1 MKTLLIASLSA
12 LVVAVGQA
20 ADGLLV
26 WPQFRGPNGSG
37 LADGQRPPIELGP
50 EKNVKWKI
58 PVPSGLS
65 SPVIVGSKLV
75 ITAFDDDKLFTI
87 AYNRADGKEAWRALA
102 PAEKIE
108 PFLKSDGSPAAST
121 CATDGER
128 VVSYFGSFG
137 LICYDST
144 GKELWKFPMEMSQV
158 GGNFGTGA
166 SPIISDGAVIVVRD
180 EAKDARIIAVDLA
193 SGKLRWERKRQSPVS
208 YCTPIVWDASPTQ
221 ARSASEGSAGGKQV
235 VAAGHGR
242 MVGYD
247 LKTGAEKWF
256 VAGMPSGCCASPVI
270 AGGTLFFA
278 GWSPG
283 GPDDKENQM
292 PTFDA
297 NLKQLDTDKDGSLSR
312 AEAEKAFAGFFDTQD
327 TNKDGQITREEYD
340 VILKFMADGKS
351 SAFALRSGGSGDVT
365 SSHMLWQQT
374 KGLPYIASAIVVRG
388 QYVMIK
394 DGGIVT
400 AYDAQTGKE
409 IYMQRAAAAGKY
421 YASPVAANDAIYFTS
436 LEDGTITVLKAGT
449 NKPEVLAQNPKLDER
464 VGATP
469 AIADNTLYVRTEKHL
484 YAFAEPK

>member
-1 MKTLLIASLSA
+1 MKTLLIASLAA
-12 LVVAVGQA
+12 LIATIGLA
-20 ADGLLV
+20 ADGPQA

-37 LADGQRPPIELGP
+37 VANGERPPIELGP
-50 EKNVKWKI
+50 EKNVKWKV

-65 SPVIVGSKLV
+65 SPVVVGNKLV

-137 LICYDST
+137 LICYDVA
-144 GKELWKFPMEMSQV
+144 GKELWKFPMELSTL
-158 GGNFGTGA
+158 GGGFGTGS
-166 SPIISDGAVIVVRD
+166 SPIVADGAVILVRD

-193 SGKLRWERKRQSPVS
+193 RGKLRWEKKRQSPVS
-208 YCTPIVWDASPTQ
+208 YCTPIVWDAP
-221 ARSASEGSAGGKQV
+221 GGKQA

-247 LKTGAEKWF
+247 LQTGAEKWTLT
-256 VAGMPSGCCASPVI
+256 GMPSGCCTSPVI

-283 GPDDKENQM
+283 GPDDKEHQM

-297 NLKQLDTDKDGSLSR
+297 NLKQLDTDKDSSLSR
-312 AEAEKAFAGFFDTQD
+312 AEAGKSFAGFFDSLD
-327 TNKDGQITREEYD
+327 TNKDDKITREEYD
-340 VILKFMADGKS
+340 VIMKFMSDGTN
-351 SAFALRSGGSGDVT
+351 SAFALRAGGTGDVT
-365 SSHMLWQQT
+365 NTHMLWQQT
-374 KGLPYIASAIVVRG
+374 KGLPYIASAIVVGG
-388 QYVMIK
+388 QFVMIK

-409 IYMQRAAAAGKY
+409 IYMQRAAAGGKY

-449 NKPEVLAQNPKLDER
+449 NKPEILAQNPKLDER

-469 AIADNTLYVRTEKHL
+469 AISDHTLYVRTEKHL
-484 YAFAEPK
+484 YAFAESK